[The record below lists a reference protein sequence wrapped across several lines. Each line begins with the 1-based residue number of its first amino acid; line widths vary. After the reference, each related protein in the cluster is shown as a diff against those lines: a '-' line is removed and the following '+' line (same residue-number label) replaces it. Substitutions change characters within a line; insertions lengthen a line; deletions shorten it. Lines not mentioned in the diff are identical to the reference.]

1 MVAVARNF
9 LQRLRADGAWLL
21 KPVLIGIVG
30 AWLALGAF
38 GHQTSTMGPFHVRFD
53 ASFGRGVT
61 DIALPPLG
69 TLRANTH
76 LAPLHLRATLQDV
89 DVDALQPFVT
99 SPDGPTR
106 LAADLERETLDRTV
120 PFAFWLLEIGSL
132 GALAL
137 GALVFRDT
145 RRAAAALLA
154 GLIAVAAAEGLT
166 LATYDPQAFLT
177 PSYTGTLALA
187 PQLFGPVEGTIRRV
201 GYFRDELERI
211 VASAGQ
217 AYAAVEANPLGRGDE
232 ITVLHISDIH
242 LSTLGYGFAL
252 QLAQSFNVDMVLDTG
267 DTGSFGTTA
276 DQAILTWVPRFDRP
290 YVFVRGSHDSLAF
303 QQAVAT
309 YPNATVLDGN
319 ATDVAGLTIYGLG
332 DPYFVSARG
341 APKTDD
347 QIARLVGSVAPGL
360 RDDVRAL
367 PRPPDIVAVHD
378 ERMAELAAGLRAGG
392 RERSFPR
399 EPGPGRGRHALPP
412 GGHDRRCGTDGV
424 HARRRRPVLGRDP
437 LLPCER
443 RRHEPVDR
451 LGRHPGAPGDG
462 ELLGE
467 APRGGDR
474 LRIAQPEPAPGADAE
489 HVGGAD
495 RPVRPLGVTPIKHGK
510 PVPVESRFGICW
522 HTMKRT
528 TVKLPE
534 DLDAKLRAEAQR
546 RGMTVS
552 ELTREAIETHLNGG
566 RRRVLHSAGAF
577 RSGKGDLSTRVDE
590 ILGEILDE
598 KRRKGEL

>member
-1 MVAVARNF
+1 MVGVARNF

-30 AWLALGAF
+30 AWLALAAF

-53 ASFGRGVT
+53 ASFGRGLT

-106 LAADLERETLDRTV
+106 LAAALERETLDRTA

-145 RRAAAALLA
+145 RRAVAALLA

-290 YVFVRGSHDSLAF
+290 YVFVRGSHDSIAF
-303 QQAVAT
+303 QQAVAN

-319 ATDVAGLTIYGLG
+319 ATDVVGLTIYGLG

-347 QIARLVGSVAPGL
+347 QIARLVESVAPGL

-378 ERMAELAAGLRAGG
+378 ERMAELAAGYAPVVASGHFHVNQDRAEDGTLFLQVGTTGG
-392 RERSFPR
+392 AGPTGFTPEGDVPFSAEILYFRASADGTNRLIAWDVIQELPATGSFS
-399 EPGPGRGRHALPP
+399 
-412 GGHDRRCGTDGV
+412 V
-424 HARRRRPVLGRDP
+424 
-437 LLPCER
+437 
-443 RRHEPVDR
+443 RRHVVATDYGSLSPS
-451 LGRHPGAPGDG
+451 PP
-462 ELLGE
+462 
-467 APRGGDR
+467 
-474 LRIAQPEPAPGADAE
+474 PEPTPSTSSVPTGPSGSPG
-489 HVGGAD
+489 
-495 RPVRPLGVTPIKHGK
+495 
-510 PVPVESRFGICW
+510 
-522 HTMKRT
+522 
-528 TVKLPE
+528 
-534 DLDAKLRAEAQR
+534 
-546 RGMTVS
+546 
-552 ELTREAIETHLNGG
+552 
-566 RRRVLHSAGAF
+566 
-577 RSGKGDLSTRVDE
+577 
-590 ILGEILDE
+590 
-598 KRRKGEL
+598 